1 VLEFSCT
8 VESVKQGEDEC
19 SVSILLSFRCLQAR
33 QEVLLSQATLTL
45 VTLCVCRYKV
55 RYYVN
60 RGLAL
65 FNESLRVVGFQGL
78 ICNDPTGE
86 VRKVYPLPFIFAKDL
101 GEQHTV
107 AGVMQHH
114 CATYVVPREAYADLR
129 ATRDPGYPAR
139 TVKYMQAKRREIRK
153 MPKKEATA
161 EASRTGVYPRLKA
174 SAILCPFP
182 KPSFRHLFTLSQW
195 FRRGTKTVSR
205 GWQRYIAE
213 SCKTEEKV

>member
-1 VLEFSCT
+1 M
-8 VESVKQGEDEC
+8 
-19 SVSILLSFRCLQAR
+19 
-33 QEVLLSQATLTL
+33 
-45 VTLCVCRYKV
+45 CRYKV

-60 RGLAL
+60 KGLAL
-65 FNESLRVVGFQGL
+65 FNESLRVAGFTGL
-78 ICNDPTGE
+78 NCNDPTGT

-129 ATRDPGYPAR
+129 ATRDPGYPKR
-139 TVKYMQAKRREIRK
+139 TVKYMQDKRREIRK

-174 SAILCPFP
+174 SAILCLFS
-182 KPSFRHLFTLSQW
+182 KPSLRYLFHAVKMVTT
-195 FRRGTKTVSR
+195 RRRNRQS
-205 GWQRYIAE
+205 WMIAIHRRKFQNCRE
-213 SCKTEEKV
+213 SLKLIS

>member
-1 VLEFSCT
+1 
-8 VESVKQGEDEC
+8 
-19 SVSILLSFRCLQAR
+19 
-33 QEVLLSQATLTL
+33 
-45 VTLCVCRYKV
+45 VCRYKV
-55 RYYVN
+55 RYFVN

-65 FNESLRVVGFQGL
+65 FNESLRVAGFQGL

-114 CATYVVPREAYADLR
+114 CVTYVVPREAYANLQ

-139 TVKYMQAKRREIRK
+139 AVKYMQAKRREIRK

-161 EASRTGVYPRLKA
+161 EASRDRSLSEAQGKCHIVSLPKA
-174 SAILCPFP
+174 KLQTPVHAVTMVSTRHHDRQLWMAAIY
-182 KPSFRHLFTLSQW
+182 
-195 FRRGTKTVSR
+195 RRKL
-205 GWQRYIAE
+205 Q
-213 SCKTEEKV
+213 K